1 MHRAGIAERD
11 IYGQSG
17 RDLSPANI
25 WSVLPQL
32 EMEKAFQAA
41 PRRLR
46 CGIPI
51 VRAKY
56 GSDAG
61 IAGAAA
67 LCRG

>member
-1 MHRAGIAERD
+1 MSAFFGRIREQLPNWSINQRATE
-11 IYGQSG
+11 
-17 RDLSPANI
+17 
-25 WSVLPQL
+25 
-32 EMEKAFQAA
+32 
-41 PRRLR
+41 
-46 CGIPI
+46 IPI